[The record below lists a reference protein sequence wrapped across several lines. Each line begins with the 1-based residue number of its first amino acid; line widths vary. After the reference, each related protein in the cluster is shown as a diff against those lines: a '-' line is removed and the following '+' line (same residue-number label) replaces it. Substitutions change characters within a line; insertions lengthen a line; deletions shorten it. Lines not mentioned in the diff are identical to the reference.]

1 MKINSK
7 FYDYYD
13 YLNCF
18 FDNKIF
24 YRKNEKIN
32 SPYNFSVKRLDFHSG
47 KTVFFKPLISV
58 QQGELFF
65 CGEYYPVI
73 EVFYLKTNKPKY
85 FYSYDKYLEYIE
97 NIYNENKNLIDYFT
111 NKNIEEFFLDK
122 VNKKEL
128 IFYRNQFGFDKCIF
142 GFLSCNEQ
150 EQVKKDFNVAY
161 FYLNDKNI
169 ELYPVLNSFEFYNIF
184 SPEQAYQ
191 KIEYY
196 LFNILDNQEKN
207 ELTGN
212 DNEIAFSKGF
222 TDKYS
227 FRKEPK

>member
-1 MKINSK
+1 MDWQTQKHLHNVVH
-7 FYDYYD
+7 
-13 YLNCF
+13 L
-18 FDNKIF
+18 
-24 YRKNEKIN
+24 R
-32 SPYNFSVKRLDFHSG
+32 RL
-47 KTVFFKPLISV
+47 
-58 QQGELFF
+58 
-65 CGEYYPVI
+65 
-73 EVFYLKTNKPKY
+73 YLKTHHAQTGQR
-85 FYSYDKYLEYIE
+85 S
-97 NIYNENKNLIDYFT
+97 NKNLIDYFT

-122 VNKKEL
+122 VNKKGL
-128 IFYRNQFGFDKCIF
+128 TFYRNQFGFDKCIF

-196 LFNILDNQEKN
+196 LFNVLDNQEKN